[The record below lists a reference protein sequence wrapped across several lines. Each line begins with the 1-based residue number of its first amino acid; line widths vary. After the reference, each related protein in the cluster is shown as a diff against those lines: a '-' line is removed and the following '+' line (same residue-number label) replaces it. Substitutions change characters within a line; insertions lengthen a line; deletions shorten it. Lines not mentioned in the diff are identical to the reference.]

1 MHDDFFFFFN
11 FFFLKRDDKFG
22 LFHKGDKARPNA
34 PSLENECSILKN
46 FELGN
51 FFFLPEANDEDDD
64 FLKNRQ
70 GMAKCSSLTINVN
83 F

>member
-51 FFFLPEANDEDDD
+51 FFFP
-64 FLKNRQ
+64 
-70 GMAKCSSLTINVN
+70 S
-83 F
+83 